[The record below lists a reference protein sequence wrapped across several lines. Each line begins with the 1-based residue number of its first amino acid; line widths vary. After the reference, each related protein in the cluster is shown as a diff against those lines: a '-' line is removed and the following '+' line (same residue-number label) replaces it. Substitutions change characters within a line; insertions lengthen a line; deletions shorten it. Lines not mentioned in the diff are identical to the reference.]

1 MPTTPPVTHLL
12 YLHGFRSSPQP
23 IKAKAMAAAVQ
34 QHQPSVLWWGV
45 PATAAALPLL
55 LVGLEN
61 WFLAAKGNQLA
72 IAASSL
78 GGFYAVALARRM
90 DCPAVLINPAADPAR
105 DLAWHIGAQTSRYDA
120 AQTFFSSLASSTS
133 FRPRAAAGSQ
143 HQRIPWSSSGRVTR
157 CRTGAKWP
165 RVASRPRFNEPRAA
179 TTP

>member
-1 MPTTPPVTHLL
+1 M
-12 YLHGFRSSPQP
+12 Q
-23 IKAKAMAAAVQ
+23 
-34 QHQPSVLWWGV
+34 WWGV

-78 GGFYAVALARRM
+78 SGFYAVVLARRM

-120 AQTFFSSLASSTS
+120 AQTFF
-133 FRPRAAAGSQ
+133 
-143 HQRIPWSSSGRVTR
+143 
-157 CRTGAKWP
+157 
-165 RVASRPRFNEPRAA
+165 
-179 TTP
+179 